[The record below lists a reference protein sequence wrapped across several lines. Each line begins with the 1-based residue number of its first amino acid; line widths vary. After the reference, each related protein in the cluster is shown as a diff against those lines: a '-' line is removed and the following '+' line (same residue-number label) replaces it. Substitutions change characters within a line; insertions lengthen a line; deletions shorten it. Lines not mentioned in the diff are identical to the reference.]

1 MTKST
6 ELVYLILLLIG
17 TLSSTAT
24 AQTIESETNTL
35 PATADPTFTSNLQTT
50 AEVDH
55 QVEADLPDRE
65 IEPLTTLTPPDTNPN
80 SGSTP
85 EIAQVPSPKTLAELD
100 LPPRT
105 VKEAGLFSQEVNPQI
120 APTPAIAQEQPLQF
134 TPRVGGQFTTG
145 AGVGYEDSFGAIEG
159 LCAIAANSQTE
170 PYLPG
175 RTVADLNR

>member
-65 IEPLTTLTPPDTNPN
+65 IEPLTTLTPPDTNPKV
-80 SGSTP
+80 
-85 EIAQVPSPKTLAELD
+85 AQ
-100 LPPRT
+100 
-105 VKEAGLFSQEVNPQI
+105 PQK
-120 APTPAIAQEQPLQF
+120 
-134 TPRVGGQFTTG
+134 
-145 AGVGYEDSFGAIEG
+145 
-159 LCAIAANSQTE
+159 
-170 PYLPG
+170 
-175 RTVADLNR
+175 